1 MFTAAALVERNQA
14 AWFSSSQGAF
24 PPSILPQF
32 PCFHLVCPH
41 LSKLIKDLISVSY
54 LFFWSMPTTIYPKKI
69 GSSVRFKLSTL
80 ESFAAANWC
89 ESVKAVKLLGCWGV
103 GRWKNSLVAFGGR
116 QKIVWWLRSLSLVNL
131 GRSAVASG
139 NKLNSISYW

>member
-41 LSKLIKDLISVSY
+41 PLSKLIKDLISVLY
-54 LFFWSMPTTIYPKKI
+54 LFFWPIYPKKI
-69 GSSVRFKLSTL
+69 GSSVRFKSSTL
-80 ESFAAANWC
+80 ASFAAANWC

-103 GRWKNSLVAFGGR
+103 GRWKNSLVAFGGQ
-116 QKIVWWLRSLSLVNL
+116 QKIVWWLRSVSLVNL
-131 GRSAVASG
+131 GRSALTSG